1 VANTSINLSDV
12 HQAIIDAL
20 KDRFP
25 KVTIASY
32 DPSENLESLAPAC
45 LLNIEELP
53 KAPDVGDGRYP
64 VLAQFAIHCVL
75 GREVDNLQMELQEFA
90 VAVSQFVYE
99 KGIWL
104 KGSVLEKPFNI
115 EAYPGNFRKETKGGF
130 DSWVVNWE
138 QKLYLGASTWQ
149 PETVKSGIRIA
160 ANPTDENEQDEYRS
174 L

>member
-1 VANTSINLSDV
+1 MVNTNINLSDV

-20 KDRFP
+20 KARFP
-25 KVTIASY
+25 RVTIGSY
-32 DPSENLESLAPAC
+32 DPRENLETLAPAC

-64 VLAQFAIHCVL
+64 VVAQFAIHCVL
-75 GREVDNLQMELQEFA
+75 GREVTDLQMELQEFA

-115 EAYPGNFRKETKGGF
+115 EAYPGNFRKDTLGGF
-130 DSWVVNWE
+130 DSWVVTWE

-149 PETVKSGIRIA
+149 PEAVKSGVRIV
-160 ANPTDENEQDEYRS
+160 ANPTDEDNQNEYRS

>member
-1 VANTSINLSDV
+1 VVNTNITLSDV

-20 KDRFP
+20 KVRFP
-25 KVTIASY
+25 RVTIDSY
-32 DPSENLESLAPAC
+32 DPSENLETLAPAC

-53 KAPDVGDGRYP
+53 KAADVGDGRYP
-64 VLAQFAIHCVL
+64 VVAQFAIHCVL
-75 GREVDNLQMELQEFA
+75 GREVTGLQMELQEFA
-90 VAVSQFVYE
+90 IAVSQFVYE

-104 KGSVLEKPFNI
+104 KGSVLEKPFSI
-115 EAYPGNFRKETKGGF
+115 EAYPGSFREETLGGF

-149 PETVKSGIRIA
+149 PETVKSGVRIA
-160 ANPTDENEQDEYRS
+160 ANPIDEDNQNEYRS

>member
-1 VANTSINLSDV
+1 MATHINLSDV

-20 KDRFP
+20 KARFHR
-25 KVTIASY
+25 VTIDSY
-32 DPSENLESLAPAC
+32 DPNDNLETLAPAC

-64 VLAQFAIHCVL
+64 VVAQLAIHCVL
-75 GREVDNLQMELQEFA
+75 GREVPNLQIELQEFA

-104 KGSVLEKPFNI
+104 TGSVVEKPFNI
-115 EAYPGNFRKETKGGF
+115 EAYPGNFRKETQGGF

-149 PETVKSGIRIA
+149 PETIKSGIRLA
-160 ANPTDENEQDEYRS
+160 TNPIDENDQDEYRS
-174 L
+174 I

>member
-1 VANTSINLSDV
+1 MATNINLSDV
-12 HQAIIDAL
+12 HQAVIDAL

-32 DPSENLESLAPAC
+32 DPSENLASLTPAC

-75 GREVDNLQMELQEFA
+75 GREVENLQMELQEFA

-99 KGIWL
+99 KGIW
-104 KGSVLEKPFNI
+104 KTGSVVEKPHNI

-149 PETVKSGIRIA
+149 PEEVRSGMSLTI
-160 ANPTDENEQDEYRS
+160 NQSDDNTEERS

>member
-1 VANTSINLSDV
+1 MATHINLTDV
-12 HQAIIDAL
+12 HQAITDAL
-20 KDRFP
+20 KSRFP
-25 KVTIASY
+25 KVTIESY
-32 DPSENLESLAPAC
+32 DPNKNMYELAPAC

-64 VLAQFAIHCVL
+64 VVAQFAIHCVL
-75 GREVDNLQMELQEFA
+75 GQEVDNLQMELQEFA
-90 VAVSQFVYE
+90 IAVSQFVYE

-104 KGSVLEKPFNI
+104 TGSVLEKPFNI
-115 EAYPGNFRKETKGGF
+115 EAYPGNFRKETQGGF

-149 PETVKSGIRIA
+149 PEIVKHGIRITT
-160 ANPTDENEQDEYRS
+160 NPTNENDQDEYRS

>member
-1 VANTSINLSDV
+1 MSNVNISLSDV

-20 KDRFP
+20 KTRFP
-25 KVTIASY
+25 KVTIDSY
-32 DPSENLESLAPAC
+32 DPSENLTQLAPAC

-75 GREVDNLQMELQEFA
+75 GREVKNLQMELQEFA
-90 VAVSQFVYE
+90 VAVSQFVNE
-99 KGIWL
+99 MGIWL
-104 KGSVLEKPFNI
+104 TGAVLEKPLNI

-149 PETVKSGIRIA
+149 PEQSVSSVSITVS
-160 ANPTDENEQDEYRS
+160 
-174 L
+174 

>member
-1 VANTSINLSDV
+1 MVNTNITLSDV

-20 KDRFP
+20 KVRFP
-25 KVTIASY
+25 RVTIDSY
-32 DPSENLESLAPAC
+32 DPGENLETLAPAC

-64 VLAQFAIHCVL
+64 VVAQFAIHCVL
-75 GREVDNLQMELQEFA
+75 GREVTDLQMELQEFA

-104 KGSVLEKPFNI
+104 KGSVLEKPFSI
-115 EAYPGNFRKETKGGF
+115 EAYPGSFRKDTLGGF

-149 PETVKSGIRIA
+149 PETVKSGVRIV
-160 ANPTDENEQDEYRS
+160 ANPTDEDNQNEYRS

>member
-1 VANTSINLSDV
+1 MANTNINLSDV

-20 KDRFP
+20 KGRFP
-25 KVTIASY
+25 KVTIDSY

-64 VLAQFAIHCVL
+64 VVAQFAIHCVL
-75 GREVDNLQMELQEFA
+75 GREVKNLQMELQEFA

-104 KGSVLEKPFNI
+104 KGSVLEKPFSI
-115 EAYPGNFRKETKGGF
+115 EAYPGNFRKDTRGGF

-138 QKLYLGASTWQ
+138 QKLYLGESTWQ

-160 ANPTDENEQDEYRS
+160 TNPTEENDQDEYRS